1 MTILKRLA
9 RARRAFF
16 REEGASA
23 AGRLAQRSAAAG
35 APQYFYLTPDLAL
48 TRQTNGL
55 LLYVDPQDETMSA
68 HLIGYGYWEPN
79 VYAVIASLI
88 SPGDVVIEVGA
99 NVGYYTVAMG
109 VMVGSGGRVHS
120 FEANPRLAGMV
131 ERSAYINGLK
141 DWVTVH
147 AKAVLDVPGSIR
159 FERSRKRS
167 GWGHVSQ
174 WSHHAFDDSEV
185 LEVEATT
192 LDSLGLTRVDM
203 IRLDAEGSE
212 AFILRGATAVL
223 AANPDIIICMEWDTI
238 QMGGRTDLP
247 AFAAWLGDQG
257 FRFWRIGNDSRL
269 SEFPIDQAATIM
281 TCDVVISRRRPAN
294 AAGFTA

>member
-1 MTILKRLA
+1 MTFLKRLA

-16 REEGASA
+16 REENGSA
-23 AGRLAQRSAAAG
+23 PDRSEQRVGPTSG
-35 APQYFYLTPDLAL
+35 TQYFYLTPDLAL
-48 TRQTNGL
+48 TRQANGL

-79 VYAVIASLI
+79 VYAVISSLI
-88 SPGDVVIEVGA
+88 SPNDVVIEVGA

-131 ERSAYINGLK
+131 DRSVYINGLK
-141 DWVTVH
+141 DRVTVH
-147 AKAVLDVPGSIR
+147 AKAVLDAAGSIR

-167 GWGHVSQ
+167 GWGHVTQ
-174 WSHHAFDDSEV
+174 WTQQAFDDSEV

-192 LDSLGLTRVDM
+192 LDSLALARVNL

-212 AFILRGATAVL
+212 AFILRGAAAVL
-223 AANPDIIICMEWDTI
+223 AANPDIVICMEWDPI
-238 QMGGRTDLP
+238 QMGGRTDLQ
-247 AFAAWLGDQG
+247 AFVSWLGDQG
-257 FRFWRIGNDSRL
+257 FRFWRIAADARL
-269 SEFPIDQAATIM
+269 GEIPVSEAATLD
-281 TCDVVISRRRPAN
+281 TCDVVISRRQPAN
-294 AAGFTA
+294 RSGFAA